1 MFDSTLDIEHVFG
14 HRPSVVGAR
23 VRRRRAFVV
32 TVVMV
37 LSLAL
42 PVASRAVAGGG
53 GPSTTPY
60 VVKAGDTLWSIA
72 ARQAPGKDPRP
83 IVDSIVRT
91 NAVDPGTLV
100 PGQEL
105 QVPA

>member
-1 MFDSTLDIEHVFG
+1 MFDSTLDFEHVFG
-14 HRPSVVGAR
+14 HRPPVVTAR

-32 TVVMV
+32 TVVLL

-42 PVASRAVAGGG
+42 PAASRAVADGGEPG
-53 GPSTTPY
+53 TSPY
-60 VVKAGDTLWSIA
+60 VVRAGDTLWSIA
-72 ARQAPGKDPRP
+72 VRQAPGQDPRAV
-83 IVDSIVRT
+83 VDAIVRA

-105 QVPA
+105 QLPA